1 MSKPQFPKSF
11 PSFPYSTSL
20 LLFHL
25 KNLFILIFFVPNH
38 YHCHVI
44 IIHYIIK
51 TSMERSNESDFEEDT
66 LSDSSMERNVQSR
79 KPHKGGKIIS
89 KEPISMSE
97 LLAFPL
103 ATTCFRYQ
111 SHFEFC
117 KMVERIKYHQE
128 LARQFVINID
138 NNMVHLA
145 RVNFTLSPTIIVE
158 ATRIPD
164 VGEKLNKR
172 KNISKHHYEPYI
184 KAKYHGKLSKVFPF
198 KFLEDRYVPFMKLI
212 IK

>member
-1 MSKPQFPKSF
+1 
-11 PSFPYSTSL
+11 
-20 LLFHL
+20 
-25 KNLFILIFFVPNH
+25 
-38 YHCHVI
+38 
-44 IIHYIIK
+44 
-51 TSMERSNESDFEEDT
+51 
-66 LSDSSMERNVQSR
+66 
-79 KPHKGGKIIS
+79 
-89 KEPISMSE
+89 
-97 LLAFPL
+97 
-103 ATTCFRYQ
+103 
-111 SHFEFC
+111 
-117 KMVERIKYHQE
+117 
-128 LARQFVINID
+128 
-138 NNMVHLA
+138 MVHLA